1 MSLTRTEF
9 LKFTY
14 SLLHFLSLPQTTGK
28 GDLVGC
34 NIPYSLNTE
43 SLIKSSGDVKA
54 ITYCDLKS
62 IQISGLL
69 EVLRLYPEF
78 AETFCNE
85 IIHDLTFNLREG
97 FDSDEYD
104 QPFGDF
110 VDPLAITRKF

>member
-1 MSLTRTEF
+1 M
-9 LKFTY
+9 
-14 SLLHFLSLPQTTGK
+14 
-28 GDLVGC
+28 
-34 NIPYSLNTE
+34 
-43 SLIKSSGDVKA
+43 KA

-97 FDSDEYD
+97 FDSDDYD
-104 QPFGDF
+104 QPFGGF
-110 VDPLAITRKF
+110 GDPLAITRKCGFFQFNLSLRSKAIDSEEFKEVPAL